1 MPGKKFFILMCEEV
15 KGEAQICRFYGFEF
29 PEQEV
34 HSIKEIIEKRSVWML
49 STCTRDFLKSSF
61 DTTL

>member
-1 MPGKKFFILMCEEV
+1 MCEEV

-34 HSIKEIIEKRSVWML
+34 HSIKEIIEKAICLDVEYLYS
-49 STCTRDFLKSSF
+49 
-61 DTTL
+61 